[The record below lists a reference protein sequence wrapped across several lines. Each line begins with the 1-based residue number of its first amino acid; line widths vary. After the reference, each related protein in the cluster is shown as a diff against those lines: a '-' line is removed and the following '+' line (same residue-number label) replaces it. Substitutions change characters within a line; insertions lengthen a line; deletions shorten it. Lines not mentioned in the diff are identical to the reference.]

1 MIIRS
6 LLFAPANRLDLVAK
20 FPGSGADCVVVDL
33 EDGTPAAE
41 RPSARATLARAVAS
55 AAGRAPVF
63 VRVNEIGSRD
73 FADDMTAVRGT
84 AAAGVVVPKIAD
96 AGSVATVLA
105 GLGEGR
111 RIIAGIESISGVL
124 NATAIAAASP
134 AIAAAYFG
142 AEDFGAEMGARRTL
156 EGSEVLYARS
166 RVVLAAKAARV
177 PAVDQAVI
185 QIRDDAQYRRDA
197 EMGRNLGYD
206 GKLCL
211 NPRQTQ
217 LANEIFAPSAAEVER
232 AKRLIAAY
240 EAAQR
245 QGLGAIDFEGQMVD
259 GPLLK
264 NAQAIL
270 AAVGR
275 GDQQ

>member
-20 FPGSGADCVVVDL
+20 FPGSRADCVAVDL
-33 EDGTPAAE
+33 DDGTPAAE

-63 VRVNEIGSRD
+63 VRVNEIGSHD
-73 FADDMTAVRGT
+73 FADDMAAVRGT

-96 AGSVATVLA
+96 AQSVASVLET
-105 GLGEGR
+105 LGEGR
-111 RIIAGIESISGVL
+111 RIIAGIESISGAL
-124 NATAIAAASP
+124 SATAITAASP
-134 AIAAAYFG
+134 EIAAVYFG

-217 LANEIFAPSAAEVER
+217 LANEIFAPSTAEVDR

-240 EAAQR
+240 EAARR

-264 NAQAIL
+264 NAQAIV
-270 AAVGR
+270 AAAAR
-275 GDQQ
+275 EDSQ